1 MSPYV
6 TTILTGVFSVI
17 VAVVTSS
24 WFSKKMMKDDRI
36 EALGEDIKDIKE
48 RQQKIETVLDDW
60 QKSDKTLTEA
70 NVALLKDRF
79 EHLANA
85 ALDRGSVTMAEL
97 NCITRLSVSYF
108 KLDDADGT
116 GHNLLERVK
125 QLPLEKK
132 SHEKGEV
139 A

>member
-6 TTILTGVFSVI
+6 TTILTGVFSVV
-17 VAVVTSS
+17 VAVITSS

-36 EALGEDIKDIKE
+36 DALSEDIKDIVE
-48 RQQKIETVLDDW
+48 RQKSIESVLNEW
-60 QKSDKTLTEA
+60 QKSDINLTEA
-70 NVALLKDRF
+70 NIALLKERF
-79 EHLANA
+79 EYLANK
-85 ALDRGSVTMAEL
+85 ALEKGTVTMAEL
-97 NCITRLSVSYF
+97 NALTRLSVPYF
-108 KLDDADGT
+108 KLDDKDGT

-125 QLPLEKK
+125 QLPLEK

>member
-6 TTILTGVFSVI
+6 TTILTGVFSVV
-17 VAVVTSS
+17 VAVITSS

-36 EALGEDIKDIKE
+36 EALSEDIKDIVE
-48 RQQKIETVLDDW
+48 RQKSIESVLSEW
-60 QKSDKTLTEA
+60 QKCDVNLTEA
-70 NVALLKDRF
+70 NVALLKERF
-79 EHLANA
+79 EYLADK
-85 ALDRGSVTMAEL
+85 ALEKGTVTMGEL
-97 NCITRLSVSYF
+97 NALTRLSVPYF
-108 KLDDADGT
+108 KLDDKDGT

-125 QLPLEKK
+125 QLPLEK